1 MQQYNAVKARY
12 PHALLLFRLGDFYE
26 LFYEDAMI
34 AARELQI
41 TLTSRNREKGQPIPM
56 CGVPYHAADG
66 YIAKLIRAG
75 FKVAICEQ
83 MEQPGPGK
91 KLVRREVSRVITP
104 GTATDVAVLDARENN
119 FLAAVAQD
127 TAKATVGLALVDL
140 STGEF
145 LATEFSGERAEEI
158 LRDELLLLRPRET
171 LLPRPQQL
179 FETAKTSLLEGAG
192 GVETRVEDWV
202 FQCDYAERIL
212 REQFGVAELTGFGLD
227 EKKQAMCAA
236 GAIVHYL
243 RENAARGD
251 DAPSVEALQHLDRI
265 RYYEQ
270 HDAMVLDPVS
280 VRNLELLAPIFTEET
295 KNVGPTT
302 LVAALDATVT
312 GMGARLLRSWIL
324 RPLISLDAIEDRLG
338 AVSQLLKQTVVR
350 GEIRKELRGIQDLER
365 LTSRIT
371 LGLATPRELLALRKS
386 LAQLPLLKEFTVDSS
401 RLREPT
407 GDSLQLTVSEKSGAE
422 EESVH
427 RKTVGAHPSQ
437 TARKVEHPQEF
448 VDAAQREDLSPR
460 DAAKTAVPS
469 VGSSLLRELHE
480 EIDELTD
487 VRERLEKAL
496 ADEPPATA
504 NDPGMIKAGY
514 NAELDELRD
523 LSQHSKQII
532 ASMEERERK
541 RTGINSL
548 KIRFNQIFGYYIEIS
563 KPNLHLAPADFERK
577 QTLVNAERFTSPEL
591 KEYERKILAADERIL
606 EIERQLFVDLRSG
619 IAGKAS
625 RLRKTAAA
633 VAKLD
638 VLSTF
643 AKLAADRN
651 YVRPEFNGTGELLII
666 GGRHAVIE
674 ELLKQRGERFV
685 PNDLCFEPGRQ
696 QLLLITGP
704 NMGGKSTYLR
714 QAALIVLMAQMG
726 SYVPA
731 RQAKLPLT
739 DRIFTRIGASDNL
752 ARGRSTFLVEMS
764 EVAAILN
771 HATPASLVLLD
782 EVGRGTA
789 TFDGLSIAWAVVEH
803 LQRTTRARTLF
814 ATHYHE
820 LTELAELLPAVKNI
834 HVSVKETPNEIIF
847 LRKVEPGSANKSYG
861 IEVARL
867 AGLPKSVVER
877 ARVVLRKHEQSE
889 HALSETLTPGVTVNG
904 NGNGQNMM
912 FTALD
917 REVLE
922 KLKGANLDELR
933 PIEALNL
940 LAELKKQIG

>member
-1 MQQYNAVKARY
+1 MSEPSTPLMQQYNAVKTRY

-26 LFYEDAMI
+26 LFYEDAII

-66 YIAKLIRAG
+66 YIARLLRSG

-91 KLVRREVSRVITP
+91 KLVRREVTRVITP

-119 FLAAVAQD
+119 FLAAVAQNASVS
-127 TAKATVGLALVDL
+127 TIGLALVDL

-145 LATEFSGERAEEI
+145 QATEFSGPDAQEA
-158 LRDELLLLRPRET
+158 LRDELQLVRPRET

-179 FETAKTSLLEGAG
+179 FETAKTSLLDGAG
-192 GVETRVEDWV
+192 GVESRVEDWV
-202 FQCDYAERIL
+202 FHPDYAERIL

-227 EKKQAMCAA
+227 DHPQALSAA
-236 GAIVHYL
+236 GAVVHYL
-243 RENAARGD
+243 RENSARGD
-251 DAPSVEALQHLDRI
+251 DAPSIEALRHLDRI
-265 RYYEQ
+265 RFYEQ
-270 HDAMVLDPVS
+270 HDALILDPVS
-280 VRNLELLAPIFTEET
+280 VRNLELVSPIFTEES
-295 KNVGPTT
+295 KSAGPTT
-302 LVAALDATVT
+302 LIAALDSTVT
-312 GMGARLLRSWIL
+312 GMGARMLRAWML
-324 RPLISLDAIEDRLG
+324 RPLIDLDAIEARLG
-338 AVSQLLKQTVVR
+338 AVAHLLQQHVVR

-371 LGLATPRELLALRKS
+371 LGLATPRELVALRKS
-386 LAQLPLLKEFTVDSS
+386 LVQLPVLKNF
-401 RLREPT
+401 
-407 GDSLQLTVSEKSGAE
+407 LTPPQSG
-422 EESVH
+422 
-427 RKTVGAHPSQ
+427 
-437 TARKVEHPQEF
+437 
-448 VDAAQREDLSPR
+448 
-460 DAAKTAVPS
+460 
-469 VGSSLLRELHE
+469 GSDLLRDLHE
-480 EIDELTD
+480 EIDELAD
-487 VRERLEKAL
+487 VREKLEKSIS
-496 ADEPPATA
+496 DDPPASA
-504 NDPGMIKAGY
+504 AEPGMIRPGY
-514 NAELDELRD
+514 HAELDELRN

-548 KIRFNQIFGYYIEIS
+548 KIRFNQVFGYYIEIS
-563 KPNLHLAPADFERK
+563 KPNLPNAPSDYERK

-591 KEYERKILAADERIL
+591 KDYERKILAADERIL
-606 EIERQLFVDLRSG
+606 EIERQLFIDVRSG
-619 IAGKAS
+619 IAAKAA
-625 RLRKTAAA
+625 RLRRTASA

-638 VLSTF
+638 VLASF
-643 AKLAADRN
+643 AKLAADRT
-651 YVRPEFNGTGELLII
+651 YIRPEFNNAGELLIV
-666 GGRHAVIE
+666 GGRHPVIE
-674 ELLKQRGERFV
+674 ELLRQKGERFV

-714 QAALIVLMAQMG
+714 QAALIILMAQMG
-726 SYVPA
+726 SFVPA
-731 RQAKLPLT
+731 HSAKLPVT

-764 EVAAILN
+764 EVAAILH
-771 HATPASLVLLD
+771 HATPSSLVILD

-803 LQRTTRARTLF
+803 LQKHTRARTLF

-820 LTELAELLPAVKNI
+820 LTELAELLPAVKNV

-847 LRKVEPGSANKSYG
+847 LRRVEPGSADKSYG

-867 AGLPKSVVER
+867 AGLPKSVIER
-877 ARVVLRKHEQSE
+877 AREVLKKHEQSE
-889 HALSETLTPGVTVNG
+889 HELSETLTPGASGQSPNNG
-904 NGNGQNMM
+904 NQAVL

-917 REVLE
+917 RAVLE
-922 KLKGANLDELR
+922 KLRNADLDNLKPL
-933 PIEALNL
+933 EALNL
-940 LAELKKQIG
+940 LSELKKQIE